1 MASIRRYKD
10 GRVAIIGDYS
20 NGSPFVRQ
28 KWVRG
33 EKRKAIREEGKSGIL
48 LSPMEIGDLTE
59 YRNDR
64 VGIFDRD

>member
-10 GRVAIIGDYS
+10 GRVAIVGDYCA
-20 NGSPFVRQ
+20 GSPFVRH

-33 EKRKAIREEGKSGIL
+33 EKRKAIREEGTSGIL
-48 LSPMEIGDLTE
+48 LSPMAIGDLTE